1 MEIKVI
7 GRNITGMRGLAGN
20 LENGSY
26 VSKNGSRYNS
36 KTATEE
42 QLYYYGD
49 SCTYY
54 FKCNYL
60 KNCSILAY
68 VFYSFRYVYQIITY
82 LSIFPFV
89 FNYRTSTIKGHIYV
103 EYVSSEIKISYH
115 GYCLTANRKHF
126 LIKMFNICPL
136 STICFKSIYLMVA
149 IFLFLLF
156 LFLVFHTNVHL
167 VFSNYYS

>member
-54 FKCNYL
+54 FKYNN
-60 KNCSILAY
+60 KILQSLIIIII
-68 VFYSFRYVYQIITY
+68 VISFRTVEQTY
-82 LSIFPFV
+82 M
-89 FNYRTSTIKGHIYV
+89 YH
-103 EYVSSEIKISYH
+103 VSNEMKI
-115 GYCLTANRKHF
+115 
-126 LIKMFNICPL
+126 LISLKFDC
-136 STICFKSIYLMVA
+136 K
-149 IFLFLLF
+149 
-156 LFLVFHTNVHL
+156 
-167 VFSNYYS
+167 